1 MQSKYPNVCVAL
13 LGRMKMLSPLS
24 SVCSGQCAGR
34 GSGRRGQSVHGRGLL
49 GRLLPLAGDC
59 LVDGGNHMSET
70 ERERVLI
77 EALHQ
82 IGVYC
87 DFRPVATTCER
98 QADLAS

>member
-1 MQSKYPNVCVAL
+1 
-13 LGRMKMLSPLS
+13 
-24 SVCSGQCAGR
+24 
-34 GSGRRGQSVHGRGLL
+34 
-49 GRLLPLAGDC
+49 
-59 LVDGGNHMSET
+59 MSET